1 MELNASFSIECC
13 NVETFTKVSE
23 LVNAFFAIPSNR
35 TPEYFE
41 EWVKSIVAFE
51 DILKV
56 RNFSDVRADPLEY
69 EDLLICLIRYVAAG
83 VSDDLIVGDYTLYNS
98 FSGGKSYEFVSVY
111 GDIHWVSSRK
121 QRLSIEYEDRKQAP
135 SSLLKG
141 QNVVFS
147 QLNRAMELRYSAIV
161 KRSGGFVKDFASA
174 KTNIV
179 VYPGGRETPDTI
191 KARAL
196 NQKKEKVKILT
207 CEEFD
212 LLLNQ

>member
-1 MELNASFSIECC
+1 MELNAGFSIECC
-13 NVETFTKVSE
+13 NVETFARVSE
-23 LVNAFFAIPSNR
+23 LVNAYFAIPENR
-35 TPEYFE
+35 TPKYFE
-41 EWVKSIVAFE
+41 EWVKGIYKIEKNLEV
-51 DILKV
+51 K
-56 RNFSDVRADPLEY
+56 NFTDVHSDPLEY
-69 EDLLICLIRYVAAG
+69 EDLLIGLIEYVAAG
-83 VSDDLIVGDYTLYNS
+83 VSDDLIVGDYTLYNG
-98 FSGGKSYEFVSVY
+98 FSGSENHEFVSVY
-111 GDIHWVSSRK
+111 GDIHWVSNRK

-135 SSLLKG
+135 SLLLQG

-147 QLNRAMELRYSAIV
+147 QLNRAMELRYSVIV
-161 KRSGGFVKDFASA
+161 KRSGGFVKNFASA

-191 KARAL
+191 KAHEL